1 MKDFSEH
8 EAGLSR
14 SSYVYARLRA
24 DIAARTLRPGERLRE
39 NELAERLGVSRTPV
53 REALQRLQSEGL
65 IGFAPQRGLI
75 VTDLTAGQVMEIY
88 AMREVLEGA
97 AARFAATS
105 ASAMEIDSIRRILE
119 RCGQATD
126 AAVAEAENV
135 RLHDAISAAAHN
147 DYLLR
152 AMMVLRDALT
162 LLGTTTLSAPGRL
175 ASAHLEHAAIVAAI
189 TAGDP
194 DGAEQ
199 ATRAHIREGSRIR
212 MAMLF
217 GA

>member
-1 MKDFSEH
+1 MSTKLVCREVRTSTP
-8 EAGLSR
+8 GCGQISPP
-14 SSYVYARLRA
+14 ARCA
-24 DIAARTLRPGERLRE
+24 RE
-39 NELAERLGVSRTPV
+39 NACEKTNSPNVWASACTPV

-105 ASAMEIDSIRRILE
+105 ASAMEINSIRRILE